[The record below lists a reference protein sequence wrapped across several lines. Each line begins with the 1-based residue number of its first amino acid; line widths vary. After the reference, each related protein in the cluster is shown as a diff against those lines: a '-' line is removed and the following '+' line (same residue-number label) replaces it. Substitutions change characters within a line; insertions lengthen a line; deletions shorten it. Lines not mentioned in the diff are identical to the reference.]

1 MKKKNIKLDNEEHEI
16 LKDYENNEF
25 ESVPNLKKEIKKYSE
40 YAKAINK
47 KNKRLNIRITES
59 DLEAIKRKALAE
71 GIPYQTLI
79 ASLIHKFVTG
89 KLIEDKNVA

>member
-89 KLIEDKNVA
+89 KLIEDKKVA

>member
-1 MKKKNIKLDNEEHEI
+1 MKKKTIKLDNEEHEI

>member
-25 ESVPNLKKEIKKYSE
+25 ESVPNLKKERKKYSE

-59 DLEAIKRKALAE
+59 DLEAIKSKALAE
-71 GIPYQTLI
+71 GITYQTLI

-89 KLIEDKNVA
+89 KLIEDKKVA

>member
-1 MKKKNIKLDNEEHEI
+1 MKKKTIKLDNEEQQL

-25 ESVPNLKKEIKKYSE
+25 ESVPNLKKELKKYSE
-40 YAKAINK
+40 YAKATIK

-59 DLEAIKRKALAE
+59 DLEAIQRKALAE

-89 KLIEDKNVA
+89 KLIEDKKVA